1 VSNSSSG
8 SDSIS
13 PTAHYTGYVWARNG
27 LSHPA
32 LVTNEGRVLFASLEP
47 AMRISR
53 TIGGPSLENYLLAR
67 HEAIDS
73 LLERAIE
80 EDGVTQVVEVAAGLT
95 PRGWRFSQRYGERI
109 TYIEADL
116 PAMAERKRR
125 ALRRIGSLS
134 EHHQVRDLDALKQ
147 RGPESLHELAA
158 DLEPERGLVIITEGL
173 LGYLPTSDVL
183 DLWHRLAEVLSTFR
197 SGRYLSDLHLGN
209 AVTPVV
215 RGFRVLLS
223 GFVRGRVYM
232 HFQGADEAV
241 AALEQA
247 GFASARVLPASGPK
261 PGAGGRLAH
270 ILEASIDSA

>member
-1 VSNSSSG
+1 VSNEG

-32 LVTNEGRVLFASLEP
+32 LVTSEGRALFASLEP
-47 AMRISR
+47 AMRVSR
-53 TIGGPSLENYLLAR
+53 AVGGPSLENYLLAR

-73 LLERAIE
+73 LLEQAIE

-95 PRGWRFSQRYGERI
+95 PRGWRFGQRYGDEI
-109 TYIEADL
+109 TYLEADL

-125 ALRRIGSLS
+125 ALERIGTLG

-147 RGPESLHELAA
+147 RGQGSLHELAGE
-158 DLEPERGLVIITEGL
+158 LEPERGLVIITEGL

-183 DLWHRLAEVLSTFR
+183 DIWHRFAEVLGMFR
-197 SGRYLSDLHLGN
+197 SGRYLSDLHLGS

-215 RGFRVLLS
+215 RGFRVMLA

-232 HFQGADEAV
+232 HFEGAEEAV
-241 AALEQA
+241 AALERA
-247 GFASARVLPASGPK
+247 GFTTARVVPASGPQ
-261 PGAGGRLAH
+261 PGAGGRMAH
-270 ILEASIDSA
+270 ILEASTDSV